1 MKTLITAAL
10 PYANGP
16 LHLGHIRS
24 TYLPGDICARY
35 NRLIGND
42 ALYICATD
50 EHGTP
55 IEVNAN
61 KEKKT
66 PAEFVKYYY
75 EKDKRE
81 FAALGFSFDIFHHT
95 ESRENTEIT
104 QDIFLKNQLNGHI
117 EKRQVRQF
125 YCEKDKMYLPDRYV
139 RGTCPFCN
147 AEDQYG
153 DQCESCGRT
162 FGPQDLK
169 SPHCA
174 ICGLP
179 PVLKESEHYFFRL
192 SAFKDELK
200 SYIEG
205 NANFQKEVKAYVLN
219 WINELIDWDISRN
232 LKWGVPIPGEKD
244 LVFYVWFDAPIG
256 YIASTAALTKEWQ
269 KYWKGDDAR
278 LIHFIGKD
286 IIYHHYLFWPA
297 MLSGAKDGYAMPY
310 AIPTRGHLTLEGKKF
325 SKSRGWYVTLEEY
338 LAAFPPDYLRY
349 YTTSITPY
357 SLADADFSLQ
367 EFKAKINNELIANY
381 GNLVFRVESL
391 LKKSSDSKVPQL
403 EPDAAMVKKLED
415 AKAGIQK
422 DLEAFDFKLA
432 LDKIMAISAEF
443 NKYIS
448 DREPWKQAPAE
459 RDVTFATVSVGVVGI
474 SIMLSPFIPFSAQKA
489 LDSFGVSAFSWNDI
503 GKRPVSVKDV
513 VPLFKKVEDAELEKL
528 IAPARKRGE
537 EMKNAKEEE

>member
-24 TYLPGDICARY
+24 TYLPGDICARF

-55 IEVNAN
+55 IEVNAT

-66 PAEFVKYYY
+66 PSEFVKYYHD
-75 EKDKRE
+75 KDKRE
-81 FAALGFSFDIFHHT
+81 FASLGFSFDIFYHT
-95 ESRENTEIT
+95 ESKENTEIT
-104 QDIFLKNQLNGHI
+104 QDIFNKNMKNGFI
-117 EKRQVRQF
+117 FKRPVKQF

-139 RGTCPFCN
+139 RGTCPFCG

-169 SPHCA
+169 NPHCA
-174 ICGLP
+174 ICGLAP
-179 PVLKESEHYFFRL
+179 ILKESEHYFFKL

-205 NANFQKEVKAYVLN
+205 NPRFQKEVTAYVLN

-256 YIASTAALTKEWQ
+256 YIASTVALTKDWQ
-269 KYWKGDDAR
+269 KYWKGNDTR
-278 LIHFIGKD
+278 LVHFIGKD
-286 IIYHHYLFWPA
+286 ILYHHYLFWPA
-297 MLSGAKDGYAMPY
+297 MLSGTKDGYAMPY
-310 AIPTRGHLTLEGKKF
+310 AMPTRGHLTLEGKKF
-325 SKSRGWYVTLEEY
+325 SKSRGWYITLEEY
-338 LAAFPPDYLRY
+338 LSVFPPDYLRY
-349 YTTSITPY
+349 YMTSITPY
-357 SLADADFSLQ
+357 SLVDADFSLQ
-367 EFKAKINNELIANY
+367 EFKAKANNELIANY
-381 GNLVFRVESL
+381 GNFVFRVESL
-391 LKKSSDSKVPQL
+391 LKKSCDSNVPSV
-403 EPDAAMVKKLED
+403 EPDAAMLKKLD
-415 AKAGIQK
+415 SAKAGIQK

-432 LDKIMAISAEF
+432 LDKIMAISTEF

-448 DREPWKQAPAE
+448 DREPWKQQPAD
-459 RDVTFATVSVGVVGI
+459 RDVTLATVSVGVVGI

-489 LDSFGVSAFSWNDI
+489 LDSFGFSNFSWSDI
-503 GKRPVSVKDV
+503 GKKPASVKDV

-537 EMKNAKEEE
+537 QMKDAKEEE